1 MELRNSDDEALIL
14 AADGLLVWLSHPG
27 INKAV
32 VIRQVLTLVAYEA
45 LRLVAYEALRLVA
58 YPAFR

>member
-1 MELRNSDDEALIL
+1 MLTYAAPAYWAYADVWRYRNSDDEALIL

-32 VIRQVLTLVAYEA
+32 VIRQVLSRGSASA
-45 LRLVAYEALRLVA
+45 
-58 YPAFR
+58 

>member
-14 AADGLLVWLSHPG
+14 SADGLLVWLSHPG

-32 VIRQVLTLVAYEA
+32 VIRQVQTLNTSLLSY
-45 LRLVAYEALRLVA
+45 LSKRG
-58 YPAFR
+58 